1 MKNFKLIKNNND
13 NDDFE
18 IIITNV
24 QLMVKKTRQKYKT
37 KKLKN
42 ETNNNNSNVNSL
54 QNYFKNLTDSTR
66 KCINILIEK
75 YNVNENQIKHN
86 NIYCPLHENKN
97 TSKSPSGKFNIKFN
111 SYTCFSSKCPIKKTK
126 PKGTISSIDFL
137 KYITKLN

>member
-1 MKNFKLIKNNND
+1 MKNFKLIKNNN
-13 NDDFE
+13 DFE

-24 QLMVKKTRQKYKT
+24 QLMVKKTRRKYKT

-42 ETNNNNSNVNSL
+42 ETNNNSNVDSL
-54 QNYFKNLTDSTR
+54 QNYFKNLTHSTR

-75 YNVNENQIKHN
+75 YNVNENQIKYN

-97 TSKSPSGKFNIKFN
+97 TSKSPSGKFNVKFN
-111 SYTCFSSKCPIKKTK
+111 SYTCFSSKCPIRKTK

-137 KYITKLN
+137 KYITELN